1 MSIAISADPAPT
13 GRLERDV
20 FPHPSTRSTMQG
32 LYEDLARAQIQAR
45 VRSAERDR
53 RAAQLVRAR
62 QLSRMGAALRAASG
76 ALRLTAK

>member
-1 MSIAISADPAPT
+1 
-13 GRLERDV
+13 
-20 FPHPSTRSTMQG
+20 MQG

-62 QLSRMGAALRAASG
+62 QLSRMEAALRAASG